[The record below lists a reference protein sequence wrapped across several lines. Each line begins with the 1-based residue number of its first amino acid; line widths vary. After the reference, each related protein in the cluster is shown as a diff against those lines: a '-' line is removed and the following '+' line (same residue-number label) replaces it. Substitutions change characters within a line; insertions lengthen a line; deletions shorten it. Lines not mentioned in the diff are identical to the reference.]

1 MDLGSLP
8 LSRNKT
14 WRLSQLSN
22 LSAFFPDLENG
33 DDDSYLK
40 QLLRSW
46 HEKILS
52 KILTQWK
59 PSQMI
64 SKHLNIIY
72 SFFLIISYLENIEKY
87 KEGNKSR
94 LEYHRSEINT
104 VNNLLYCFP
113 VFTLYVVVFYAL
125 WLWGNCTVMVKPV
138 GYGILVL
145 ASTLCVLSHLPLNTT
160 I

>member
-1 MDLGSLP
+1 
-8 LSRNKT
+8 
-14 WRLSQLSN
+14 
-22 LSAFFPDLENG
+22 
-33 DDDSYLK
+33 
-40 QLLRSW
+40 
-46 HEKILS
+46 
-52 KILTQWK
+52 
-59 PSQMI
+59 MI

-125 WLWGNCTVMVKPV
+125 WL
-138 GYGILVL
+138 
-145 ASTLCVLSHLPLNTT
+145 
-160 I
+160 